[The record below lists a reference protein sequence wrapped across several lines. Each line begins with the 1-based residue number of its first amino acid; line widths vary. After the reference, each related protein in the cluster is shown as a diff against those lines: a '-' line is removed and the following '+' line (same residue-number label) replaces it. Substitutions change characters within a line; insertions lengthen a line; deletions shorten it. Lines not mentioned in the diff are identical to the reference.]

1 MEKTFI
7 LKIGQLYLNDYS
19 VREDRPETYFI
30 SMIHYTTNKDA
41 AYVFLNEEQC
51 KEMKKLIY
59 LISGI
64 ELEVEETKEEL

>member
-7 LKIGQLYLNDYS
+7 LKVGQLYLKFYS
-19 VREDRPETYFI
+19 VRDDRPETYFI
-30 SMIHYTTNKDA
+30 SSIEYTTNKDV

-51 KEMKKLIY
+51 KEIKKIIY